1 MEAEVVTI
9 RDDVTES
16 RASQIG
22 VLWRRINDVLGLR
35 VDAVSEVS
43 RLHSPLVVDVP
54 HKLKCGKKKK
64 TLS

>member
-43 RLHSPLVVDVP
+43 RYV
-54 HKLKCGKKKK
+54 
-64 TLS
+64 LSTSFAISGRCAA